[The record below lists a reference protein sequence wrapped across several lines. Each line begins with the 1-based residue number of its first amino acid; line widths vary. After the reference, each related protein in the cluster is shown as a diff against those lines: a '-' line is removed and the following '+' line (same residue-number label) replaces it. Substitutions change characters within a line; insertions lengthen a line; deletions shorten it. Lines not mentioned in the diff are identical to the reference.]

1 MKQEITTSIKTI
13 MSDRWLAGLIVF
25 NIIFAIIVVIV
36 LAAHIKPRET
46 QVITQYSAFG
56 ITSLYRDY
64 WYTLWFYALLEVV
77 AVVGHSILAVKLVK
91 LERCHLGLA
100 LAWGTIGF
108 SAILLLLALPIL
120 RIASFG

>member
-1 MKQEITTSIKTI
+1 
-13 MSDRWLAGLIVF
+13 MSS
-25 NIIFAIIVVIV
+25 VI
-36 LAAHIKPRET
+36 
-46 QVITQYSAFG
+46 
-56 ITSLYRDY
+56 
-64 WYTLWFYALLEVV
+64 ALLEVV

-91 LERCHLGLA
+91 LERRHLGLA